1 MLIKKCLFIKHSL
14 AVFVI
19 PIVKK
24 ELHDMQGCALSTLTS
39 QAPLQMQNI
48 TKQTK
53 KEFYDVSEKT
63 FENNRDNEK

>member
-1 MLIKKCLFIKHSL
+1 
-14 AVFVI
+14 
-19 PIVKK
+19 
-24 ELHDMQGCALSTLTS
+24 MQGCALSTLTS